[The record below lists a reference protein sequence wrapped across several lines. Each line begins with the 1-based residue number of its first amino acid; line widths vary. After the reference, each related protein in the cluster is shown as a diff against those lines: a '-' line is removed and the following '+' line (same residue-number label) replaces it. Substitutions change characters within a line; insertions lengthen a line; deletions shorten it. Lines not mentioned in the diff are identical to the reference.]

1 MDQNEYISAL
11 EIDANAVKIGR
22 VVLDREALDV
32 LDDIQ
37 TDLGDSYMKGLQR
50 VSDILLD
57 NCEDLP
63 VEYGEALHLL
73 QMLSNLRRDIWTLA
87 WAVNPLP
94 SDSGYSRRHCMA
106 DDESTA
112 AVESM
117 ELAAAN
123 DNPDRQD

>member
-1 MDQNEYISAL
+1 MDTTKDITAIEVRENS
-11 EIDANAVKIGR
+11 VKIGR
-22 VVLDREALDV
+22 VVLDSEALDV

-37 TDLGDSYMKGLQR
+37 TDLGDSYMKGLRR
-50 VSDILLD
+50 VSDLLLH

-94 SDSGYSRRHCMA
+94 PDSVYRRRVADEEDSDAPDTG
-106 DDESTA
+106 DDTA
-112 AVESM
+112 IQAI
-117 ELAAAN
+117 
-123 DNPDRQD
+123 Q